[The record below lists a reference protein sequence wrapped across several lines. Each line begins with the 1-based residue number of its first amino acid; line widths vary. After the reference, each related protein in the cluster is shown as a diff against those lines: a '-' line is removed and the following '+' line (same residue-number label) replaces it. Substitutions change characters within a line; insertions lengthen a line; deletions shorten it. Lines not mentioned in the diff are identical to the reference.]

1 MSGMCYQIMAIT
13 TEFILSS
20 PALPLVSITE
30 RLQPDEIEC
39 VHALCLQ
46 SDVRMFIVQIDP
58 NDDVTEAELAA
69 VDEIDETTVLGE
81 TSDKVVYKLTVD
93 VDESI
98 SAAFDPDRFDGAP
111 IEPTTITPQGW
122 HEKKVFTDFE
132 AFTEFRTS
140 CEQYGISFDLLS
152 MTPDPAGSDGSS
164 RDGLTN
170 RQREA
175 LTLAVSRGYYE
186 SPRQVTTEELADELG
201 ISQPSLSGLLRRGE
215 RQLLTAS
222 LDTQTQINTLSN

>member
-1 MSGMCYQIMAIT
+1 MAIT

-20 PALPLVSITE
+20 PALPLVSVTE
-30 RLQPDEIEC
+30 RLQPNEIEC
-39 VHALCLQ
+39 AHALCLQ

-58 NDDVTEAELAA
+58 DDDVAEAELAA
-69 VDEIDETTVLGE
+69 FDEIEETTVLGE
-81 TSDKVVYKLTVD
+81 TSEKVVYKLTVD

-98 SAAFDPDRFDGAP
+98 SAAFDPERFDGAP
-111 IEPTTITPQGW
+111 IEPTTITPNGW
-122 HEKKVFTDFE
+122 YERKIFTDFE

-140 CEQYGISFDLLS
+140 CEKHEISFDLLS
-152 MTPDPAGSDGSS
+152 MTPDPSQSDELS
-164 RDGLTN
+164 RDGLTD

-186 SPRQVTTEELADELG
+186 NPRQVTTEELAEELG
-201 ISQPSLSGLLRRGE
+201 ISQSSLSGLLRRGE

-222 LDTQTQINTLSN
+222 LSTQTNLNTLSR